1 MGDAEQTGW
10 IVHPRLGMTH
20 QACELIRLTASPDW
34 KQVESC
40 SPPDT
45 RVTLQSAAKTFPL
58 EDWRGAL
65 LEVPNG
71 IE

>member
-1 MGDAEQTGW
+1 
-10 IVHPRLGMTH
+10 MTH
-20 QACELIRLTASPDW
+20 QACELIRLTASLDW
-34 KQVESC
+34 KQVELC
-40 SPPDT
+40 SPPDI
-45 RVTLQSAAKTFPL
+45 RVILQSVAKAFPL